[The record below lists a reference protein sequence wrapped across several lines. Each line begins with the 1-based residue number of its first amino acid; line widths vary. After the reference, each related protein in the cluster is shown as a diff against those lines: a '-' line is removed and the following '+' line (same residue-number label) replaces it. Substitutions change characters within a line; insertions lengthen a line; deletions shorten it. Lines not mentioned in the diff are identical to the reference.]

1 MATTETNRKSEV
13 PGDATSPFD
22 IVANR
27 MTLAR
32 HARALEDAEREEAI
46 RAANPALAKADE
58 GYESPELLA
67 VARSPRGARRSG
79 VTVGAEKT
87 TIPAGTFK
95 NKAAFDAFVNDPRIL
110 AVETT
115 GPAKKLKD
123 GANDLAPADGLPL
136 RSLGETALGGSMENA
151 TPEMLAAAEEG
162 ILKGHPSIGA
172 GVPIGRAAVAP
183 QVNTNAAAA
192 AEIEK
197 VKADRDARAKKSETD
212 K

>member
-1 MATTETNRKSEV
+1 MATEKNSSTP
-13 PGDATSPFD
+13 PGDAFD

-58 GYESPELLA
+58 GYESPEL
-67 VARSPRGARRSG
+67 VAASRSPRGARRSG
-79 VTVGAEKT
+79 ITVGPDKT
-87 TIPAGTFK
+87 IIPAGTFK
-95 NKAAFDAFVNDPRIL
+95 NKAAFDAFVNDARIL

-115 GPAKKLKD
+115 GAKKLKE
-123 GANDLAPADGLPL
+123 GAADLAPSDAAPL
-136 RSLGETALGGSMENA
+136 LQTGTAALGGSMENA
-151 TPEMLAAAEEG
+151 TPEMLEAAERGE
-162 ILKGHPSIGA
+162 IKGHPSIGA
-172 GVPIGRAAVAP
+172 GVPIGRAPVAP
-183 QVNTNAAAA
+183 QVQPNAA

-197 VKADRDARAKKSETD
+197 VRADRTAREKKADGD